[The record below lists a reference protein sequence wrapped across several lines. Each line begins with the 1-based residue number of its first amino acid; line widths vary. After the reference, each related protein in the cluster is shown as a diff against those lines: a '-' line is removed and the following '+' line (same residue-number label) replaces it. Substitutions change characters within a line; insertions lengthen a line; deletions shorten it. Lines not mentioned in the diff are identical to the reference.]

1 MAVVIE
7 GEIKLPAGRKPNPLV
22 YKELDDCVECSVTY
36 NGVSKIYLIDKED
49 LETVKT
55 RTWHLVTGGKYV
67 GSSITINAKHKTLY
81 LHNFVMKRFGFEGK
95 GQKQSIDHIN
105 RNGLDN
111 RKSNL
116 RLATQT
122 EQNVNQKKKPR
133 HAILPDNCN
142 INIDDLPK
150 HIYYIKANGNH
161 GDGFA
166 VEFKKDKKRIYYER
180 VRSKVLTLEE
190 KLVKIKELLEIGY
203 NQFPDYRPT

>member
-1 MAVVIE
+1 MASSIE
-7 GEIKLPAGRKPNPLV
+7 GETLTPLGRKPNPLV
-22 YKELDDCVECSVTY
+22 YKELDDCVECSVMHNETL
-36 NGVSKIYLIDKED
+36 KTFLIDKED

-55 RTWHLVTGGKYV
+55 RNWHLITDGKYV
-67 GSSITINAKHKTLY
+67 GSDIKINKVRKVLY
-81 LHNFVMKRFGFEGK
+81 LHNFIMKKFDFPGRGT
-95 GQKQSIDHIN
+95 KQSIDHIN

-122 EQNVNQKKKPR
+122 EQNVNQQKKPR
-133 HAILPDNCN
+133 HAILPDG
-142 INIDDLPK
+142 ITDLPK

-180 VRSKVLTLEE
+180 VRSKVLTIQE

-203 NQFPDYRPT
+203 TQFPDYRPTH

>member
-1 MAVVIE
+1 MSLLIE
-7 GEIKLPAGRKPNPLV
+7 GETKSIAGRKPNPIV
-22 YKELDDCVECSVTY
+22 YNELEDCVEGIIQFNEKSV
-36 NGVSKIYLIDKED
+36 KFFIDKEE
-49 LETVKT
+49 LEKVKT
-55 RTWHLVTGGKYV
+55 RNWHLVTNGKYV
-67 GSSITINAKHKTLY
+67 GANIRINGNIKILY
-81 LHNFVMKRFGFEGK
+81 LHNFIMQKFDFPGK
-95 GQKQSIDHIN
+95 GTKQSIDHIN

-122 EQNVNQKKKPR
+122 EQNLNQQKKPR
-133 HAILPDNCN
+133 HATLPDG
-142 INIDDLPK
+142 ITDLPK

-180 VRSKVLTLEE
+180 VRSKVLTIQE

-203 NQFPDYRPT
+203 TQFPDYRPT